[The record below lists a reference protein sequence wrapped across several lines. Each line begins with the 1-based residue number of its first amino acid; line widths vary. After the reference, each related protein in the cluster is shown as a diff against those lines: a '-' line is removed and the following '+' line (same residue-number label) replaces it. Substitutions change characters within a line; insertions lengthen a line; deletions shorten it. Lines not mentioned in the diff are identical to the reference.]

1 MSAPVLS
8 CQLPAGRVSS
18 SGTGKCHAAIKRY
31 RRRRHRRRIRPRGC
45 HGQGARRQGRQG
57 RPSRSQPEAGEKLA
71 KELGGTFAKCDV
83 TNEASVDAAL
93 ATARKAHGQERILV
107 NCAGIGVAKRISRRV
122 KETNAIEPHDLATFA
137 KVIQVNLIGTF
148 LMMAK
153 SAIGMQATEPV
164 NKDGERGVMLCT
176 SSVAAQDGQ
185 IGQVAYSASKGGVA
199 AMTLPVARDLSR
211 DGIRVVTIMPGLFL
225 TPMFAGLSEEAQKS
239 LAASVPF
246 PSRLGDP
253 SEYAA
258 LAVHICE
265 NPMIN
270 GECIRLDGSLRMAP
284 R

>member
-1 MSAPVLS
+1 M
-8 CQLPAGRVSS
+8 QLDKAIPAVVTGGA
-18 SGTGKCHAAIKRY
+18 SGLGAAT
-31 RRRRHRRRIRPRGC
+31 
-45 HGQGARRQGRQG
+45 ARALAAKGVKVAILDVNAG
-57 RPSRSQPEAGEKLA
+57 AGEALA
-71 KELGGTFAKCDV
+71 KELGGFFANCDV
-83 TNEASVDAAL
+83 TSETSVNAAL
-93 ATARKAHGQERILV
+93 AAARGAHGQERILV
-107 NCAGIGVAKRISRRV
+107 NCAGIGIAKRISRRV
-122 KETNAIEPHDLATFA
+122 KESNAIEPHDLASFA

-148 LMMAK
+148 LMMSK
-153 SAIGMQATEPV
+153 SAVGMQAAGAI
-164 NKDGERGVMLCT
+164 NADGERGVMICT

-185 IGQVAYSASKGGVA
+185 IGQVAYAASKGGVA

-225 TPMFAGLSEEAQKS
+225 TPMFAGLSPAAQQS

-253 SEYAA
+253 TEYAA

-265 NPMIN
+265 NPMLN